1 MTRSSGLYS
10 ARRSSIVPMIS
21 KIYLILV
28 LMCRTEKI
36 KHNLHWIESSE
47 RNLHKESI
55 PLTHSTIPKTRKLES
70 LKLATLI
77 ALRRDETCI
86 LIHIL

>member
-1 MTRSSGLYS
+1 
-10 ARRSSIVPMIS
+10 
-21 KIYLILV
+21 
-28 LMCRTEKI
+28 MCRTEKI

-47 RNLHKESI
+47 RNLNKESI

-77 ALRRDETCI
+77 ALRRNETCI
-86 LIHIL
+86 LIHILKKIEALTLIIMETANNINRIEVSS